1 MEEGREY
8 FESSNSDSD
17 QNMIEENQSGSEEE
31 MKENQLL
38 EDEGEKYNQSNI
50 QFKYNELEF
59 QKRKILDFLF
69 ENDLIKNNPKC
80 EVCDN
85 QMKLVKMKSR
95 IDGKIWRCKKK
106 AMIHMTSN

>member
-1 MEEGREY
+1 
-8 FESSNSDSD
+8 
-17 QNMIEENQSGSEEE
+17 MIEENQSVSKEE
-31 MKENQLL
+31 KKKNQLL

-69 ENDLIKNNPKC
+69 EHYLIKNNPKC
-80 EVCDN
+80 EVSDN

-95 IDGKIWRCKKK
+95 IDGEIWRCKKK
-106 AMIHMTSN
+106 RQ